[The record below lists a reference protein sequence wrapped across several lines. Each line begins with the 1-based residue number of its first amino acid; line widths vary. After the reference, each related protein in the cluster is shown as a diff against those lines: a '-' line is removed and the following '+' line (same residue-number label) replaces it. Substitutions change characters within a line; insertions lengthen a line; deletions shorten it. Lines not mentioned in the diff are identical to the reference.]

1 MDKEEEKMMKQ
12 RITVVL
18 VLVLWSTVFTDPKNA
33 KRRKS
38 R

>member
-18 VLVLWSTVFTDPKNA
+18 VPVLWSTVFTDPKNA
-33 KRRKS
+33 KRSNPR
-38 R
+38 